1 LLRSRE
7 DILSQI
13 TIPFIDRIWSLH
25 SDNRLDTNLIKPISL
40 LSLAMIKWQ
49 EDSVG
54 SIYNYLSPGCRICR
68 QGAGL
73 VLFVTG
79 KCPRNCFYCPLS
91 EERRGRDL
99 VFADEMPVQEIADIL
114 REASAIDALGTGI
127 TGGEPLLKL
136 DYVLECIRALKNAR
150 GQQHHIHLYTGLLP
164 GRAVLERL
172 KQAGLDEIRFH
183 PPVSEWHNPVG
194 LKETLLQAIALGL
207 LAGVEIPAIKPAPAI
222 IEAVRD
228 AGAFLNVNELEFS
241 ETNYAGLAAAGYLP
255 QDLGSASTG
264 SEEVAREH
272 FLKDDLKAHF
282 CPSRFKDAVQL
293 KERLLRRANRT
304 ARPFD
309 YVSEEGTIIHG
320 IIEGDLQAALQI
332 LVDLAVPED
341 MYSCREGRID
351 IAAPILEDITKELKS
366 VLCILSIIERYPF
379 EDGLVVERIPL

>member
-1 LLRSRE
+1 
-7 DILSQI
+7 
-13 TIPFIDRIWSLH
+13 
-25 SDNRLDTNLIKPISL
+25 
-40 LSLAMIKWQ
+40 MIKWQ
-49 EDSVG
+49 EDFVG
-54 SIYNYLSPGCRICR
+54 SIYNYLTPGCRICR

-79 KCPRNCFYCPLS
+79 NCPRNCFYCPLS

-114 REASAIDALGTGI
+114 QEACAIDALGTGI

-136 DYVLECIRALKNAR
+136 DYVLECIRALKRER
-150 GQQHHIHLYTGLLP
+150 GQSHHIHLYTGLLP
-164 GRAVLERL
+164 NRAVLERL

-183 PPVSEWHNPVG
+183 PPVSAWSDPVG
-194 LKETLLQAIALGL
+194 LKEALQQAIALGL
-207 LAGVEIPAIKPAPAI
+207 IAGVEIPAIMPAPAI

-228 AGAFLNVNELEFS
+228 ADAFLNLNELEFS
-241 ETNYAGLAAAGYLP
+241 ETNYAGLAIAGYLP
-255 QDLGSASTG
+255 EDLGCAAIG
-264 SEEVAREH
+264 SEKVAREH
-272 FLKDDLKAHF
+272 FLKDDIKAHF

-293 KERLLRRANRT
+293 RERLLRRANKT

-320 IIEGDLQAALQI
+320 IIEGDCRAALQI
-332 LVDLAVPED
+332 LGDLAVPED
-341 MYSCREGRID
+341 MYSCRVGRID

-366 VLCILSIIERYPF
+366 VKCVLSIIEKYPF